1 MARKIGSWPALL
13 LAALILTAGTFCGKA
28 QPGFDLIIKGGTVI
42 DGSGTA
48 GFVGDIGITGDRIV
62 KIGRINGSPAPTVID
77 AKGLVVTP
85 GFIDVH
91 THCDRAI
98 AEVPTVDNY
107 ILQGVTTII
116 GGNCGGHPYP
126 VSELFSKIEETGTA
140 PNFGT
145 LIGHN
150 TIRREVMGMAM
161 EPPTAEQM
169 EHMKALLRQ
178 EMQAGGLG
186 LSTGLA
192 YLPGT
197 YSDTAELVELGS
209 VVALFGGLY
218 ATHLRDQAEGI
229 TESIEEA
236 LLVGEKNGIPVQIS
250 HIKLADDKVWG
261 ELERI
266 THPVE
271 QARARGIEVYLD
283 QYPYTATSSGFTSSF
298 PSWAFEGGR
307 ERFLERLNDR
317 EQFIRFKDH
326 IIRKRL
332 TSSRGIDR
340 LETIYIASYRHEPG
354 YQGKNLKEILLE
366 QDREPSVDNAARLI
380 IEIQENGGA
389 QGVFFQMDES
399 DVEALMKL
407 DYTMHASDGGIQVP
421 GQGVPHPRNYGTF
434 PRIISLYVKDRGVL
448 KLDEAVS
455 KMTSLPAAAFRIE
468 KRGRLEEGCFADI
481 TIFDFQRFSDTATF
495 SAPHQYSRGLEYV
508 IVNGEIVVEHEQLT
522 GRLPGRVIYGPGKH
536 TQEDSK

>member
-1 MARKIGSWPALL
+1 
-13 LAALILTAGTFCGKA
+13 
-28 QPGFDLIIKGGTVI
+28 
-42 DGSGTA
+42 
-48 GFVGDIGITGDRIV
+48 
-62 KIGRINGSPAPTVID
+62 
-77 AKGLVVTP
+77 
-85 GFIDVH
+85 
-91 THCDRAI
+91 
-98 AEVPTVDNY
+98 
-107 ILQGVTTII
+107 
-116 GGNCGGHPYP
+116 
-126 VSELFSKIEETGTA
+126 
-140 PNFGT
+140 
-145 LIGHN
+145 
-150 TIRREVMGMAM
+150 MGMAM
-161 EPPTAEQM
+161 DAPTTEQM
-169 EHMKALLRQ
+169 EQMKALLRQ
-178 EMQAGGLG
+178 EMQAGGIG

-197 YSDTAELVELGS
+197 YSGSAELVELAS
-209 VVALFGGLY
+209 VLSPWGGLY

-250 HIKLADDKVWG
+250 HIKLADDRVWG

-271 QARARGIEVYLD
+271 LARSRGVEVYLD

-307 ERFLERLNDR
+307 ERFLDRLKDP
-317 EQFIRFKDH
+317 EQFNRIRDH

-340 LETIYIASYRHEPG
+340 LETIYLASYRHEPG
-354 YQGKNLKEILLE
+354 YQGKNIKEILLE
-366 QDREPSVDNAARLI
+366 QGRDTSVDNAARLI

-399 DVEALMKL
+399 DVEALMTL

-421 GQGVPHPRNYGTF
+421 GQGVPHPRSYGTF
-434 PRIISLYVKDRGVL
+434 PRIIALYVRDRGVL
-448 KLDEAVS
+448 KLDEAVR

-468 KRGRLEEGCFADI
+468 RRGRLEEGCYADI
-481 TIFDFQRFSDTATF
+481 TIFDFQRFSDPATF

-508 IVNGEIVVEHEQLT
+508 IVNGEIVVEHDQLT
-522 GRLPGRVIYGPGKH
+522 GRLPGRIIYGPGK
-536 TQEDSK
+536 QAKEDSN

>member
-1 MARKIGSWPALL
+1 MSRKIGSWPALL
-13 LAALILTAGTFCGKA
+13 LAAVTLTAGSFCGKA
-28 QPGFDLIIKGGTVI
+28 PPDYDLVIKGGTLI
-42 DGSGTA
+42 DGSGSA
-48 GFVGDIGITGDRIV
+48 GFVGDIGIKGERII
-62 KIGRINGSPAPTVID
+62 KIGRINGSPAQTVID

-91 THCDRAI
+91 THGDRAVS
-98 AEVPTVDNY
+98 EVPTVDNY
-107 ILQGVTTII
+107 ILQGVTTVI

-126 VSELFSKIEETGTA
+126 VSELFSKIGEKGIA

-150 TIRREVMGMAM
+150 TLRKEVMGMAM
-161 EPPTAEQM
+161 DAPTAEQM
-169 EHMKALLRQ
+169 EQMKALLRQ
-178 EMQAGGLG
+178 EMQAGGMG

-197 YSDTAELVELGS
+197 YSGSAELVELAS
-209 VVALFGGLY
+209 VLSPWGGLY

-250 HIKLADDKVWG
+250 HIKLADDRVWG

-271 QARARGIEVYLD
+271 LARSRGVVVYLD

-307 ERFLERLNDR
+307 ERFLERLKDP
-317 EQFIRFKDH
+317 ERFNRIKDH

-340 LETIYIASYRHEPG
+340 LETIYLASYGHEPG
-354 YQGKNLKEILLE
+354 YQGKNIKEILLE
-366 QDREPSVDNAARLI
+366 QGREASVDNAARLI

-399 DVEALMKL
+399 DVEALMTL

-421 GQGVPHPRNYGTF
+421 GQGVPHPRSYGTF
-434 PRIISLYVKDRGVL
+434 PRIIALYVRERGVL
-448 KLDEAVS
+448 KLDEAVR

-468 KRGRLEEGCFADI
+468 KRGRLEEGCYADI
-481 TIFDFQRFSDTATF
+481 TIFDFQRFSDPATF
-495 SAPHQYSRGLEYV
+495 SEPHQYSRGLEYV
-508 IVNGEIVVEHEQLT
+508 IVNGEIVAAHERLT
-522 GRLPGRVIYGPGKH
+522 GRLPGRIIYGPGK
-536 TQEDSK
+536 QAKEDSN

>member
-1 MARKIGSWPALL
+1 MARKIGSWSVML
-13 LAALILTAGTFCGKA
+13 LAAVTLTAGSFCGKA
-28 QPGFDLIIKGGTVI
+28 PPGYDLLIKGGTLI
-42 DGSGTA
+42 DGSGSA
-48 GFVGDIGITGDRIV
+48 GFVGDIGIKGDRIV
-62 KIGRINGSPAPTVID
+62 KIGRINGGPAQTVID

-91 THCDRAI
+91 THCDRAVS
-98 AEVPTVDNY
+98 EVPTVDNY
-107 ILQGVTTII
+107 ILQGVTTVI

-126 VSELFSKIEETGTA
+126 VSELFSKIGEVGTA

-150 TIRREVMGMAM
+150 TLRREVMGMAM

-169 EHMKALLRQ
+169 EQMKALLRQ
-178 EMQAGGLG
+178 EMHAGGMG

-197 YSDTAELVELGS
+197 YSESAELVELAS
-209 VVALFGGLY
+209 VLSPSGGLY

-250 HIKLADDKVWG
+250 HIKLADDRVWG

-271 QARARGIEVYLD
+271 LARSRGVKVYLD

-307 ERFLERLNDR
+307 ERFLDRLKDP
-317 EQFIRFKDH
+317 EQFNRIRDH

-340 LETIYIASYRHEPG
+340 LETIYLASYRHEPG
-354 YQGKNLKEILLE
+354 YQGKNIKEILLE
-366 QDREPSVDNAARLI
+366 QGRDTSVDNAARLI

-399 DVEALMKL
+399 DVEALMTL

-421 GQGVPHPRNYGTF
+421 GQGVPHPRSYGTF
-434 PRIISLYVKDRGVL
+434 PRIIALYVRDRGVL
-448 KLDEAVS
+448 KLDEAVR

-468 KRGRLEEGCFADI
+468 RRGRLEEGCYADI
-481 TIFDFQRFSDTATF
+481 TIFDFQRFSDPATF
-495 SAPHQYSRGLEYV
+495 STPHQYSRGLEYV

-522 GRLPGRVIYGPGKH
+522 GRLPGRIIYGPGK
-536 TQEDSK
+536 QAKEDSN